1 MVKIHLAAP
10 NADGHFGKAVN
21 VMVHNILKDR
31 RHRDRKARAVSAVVK
46 RRKLVLDSVAVP
58 VLASANAAGIVV
70 RHHSGPHDV
79 GPGLIVVGVGD
90 NARRLMLHR
99 KKKRL
104 DKAVCNLNVLCVGQ
118 IALVKVRH
126 DVCHASRRLEGRKR
140 LRESRIQNAELGA
153 DSVTVG
159 AALEHA
165 FLFCDYRIGASFAS
179 GGGDCQNRSDR
190 QSLFYQLA
198 AVKIP
203 KVSVVQNAGRDRFG
217 GIYSASAAD
226 GEDKVNAFFFAKVD
240 SLVDKA
246 ASWVGLNASQFHKR
260 KSCGL

>member
-10 NADGHFGKAVN
+10 NTDGHFGKAVD
-21 VMVHNILKDR
+21 VMLHNILKDR

-58 VLASANAAGIVV
+58 VLASADAARIVV
-70 RHHSGPHDV
+70 RHHSRPHNV
-79 GPGLIVVGVGD
+79 GSRFVVVGVGD
-90 NARRLMLHR
+90 YARRLMLHR
-99 KKKRL
+99 KKQRL
-104 DKAVCNLNVLCVGQ
+104 DKAVGNLNVLCVGQ

-126 DVCHASRRLEGRKR
+126 DVGHARRRLEGRKR
-140 LRESRIQNAELGA
+140 LGKRRVQDAELGA

-165 FLFCDYRIGASFAS
+165 FLFCDNGIGASFAS
-179 GGGDCQNRSDR
+179 SGGDCQNRSNWER
-190 QSLFYQLA
+190 FFNVLS

-203 KVSVVQNAGRDRFG
+203 KVSVVQNAGRDRFR

-246 ASWVGLNASQFHKR
+246 ASWVGLNASQFHER
-260 KSCGL
+260 KPSGL